1 MKDTNPDQTD
11 AREATILLYAQLMI
25 EAQAL
30 GAALLDHDADD
41 AHARAIQIASVARS
55 RELTGVALLAD
66 DLAQRIAKR
75 RDRPGVGVGGAYE
88 ELTETLEQLLNDA
101 EAAGPVKNG

>member
-1 MKDTNPDQTD
+1 MKDTDLDQTG
-11 AREATILLYAQLMI
+11 AREASILLYAQLKAD
-25 EAQAL
+25 AQAL

-55 RELTGVALLAD
+55 RDLSRVAMLAD

-75 RDRPGVGVGGAYE
+75 RNKPGVGVGGAYE
-88 ELTETLEQLLNDA
+88 QLTEALEQLLD
-101 EAAGPVKNG
+101 EA